1 MGGVY
6 QFFPDVS
13 IKKRNM
19 SIRIMRPM
27 RKIIN
32 IKSDNEKLIFS
43 PVP

>member
-6 QFFPDVS
+6 QFFPD
-13 IKKRNM
+13 ILIEKRNM

-32 IKSDNEKLIFS
+32 IKSDNEKLILS
-43 PVP
+43 PVR